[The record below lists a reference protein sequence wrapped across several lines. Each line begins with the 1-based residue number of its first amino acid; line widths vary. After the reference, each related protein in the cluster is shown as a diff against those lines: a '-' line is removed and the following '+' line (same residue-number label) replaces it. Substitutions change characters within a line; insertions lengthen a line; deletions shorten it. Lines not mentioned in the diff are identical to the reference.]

1 MKGRLLS
8 AAVAAVLAFPG
19 VANATLEKFDF
30 STTYNGGPFNGDALT
45 GFMLLDLTA
54 SGLATSGTLDIL
66 TGPGLPTPQVMG
78 LAPPSPPSSA
88 YEAGDG
94 TELSGNDNMIP
105 ITGGGITFGTNAPDS
120 LHGGYTLQFLLGGEF
135 GECASNVVCGFIAG
149 PGGDSNLY
157 NALGPTTLT
166 EGAVPEPS
174 TWAMMGLGF
183 AALGLVSYR
192 ARRSAMS
199 IA

>member
-1 MKGRLLS
+1 MMKGLLLS
-8 AAVAAVLAFPG
+8 AAVAAVLGVSG

-30 STTYNGGPFNGDALT
+30 STTYNGGPFNGGALT
-45 GFMLLDLTA
+45 GYLLLDVTA
-54 SGLATSGTLDIL
+54 GGLATSGTLDIA
-66 TGPGLPTPQVMG
+66 GAGLPTPQVLG
-78 LAPPSPPSSA
+78 LAPPSPPASA

-94 TELSGNDNMIP
+94 TELFGNDNMIP
-105 ITGGGITFGTNAPDS
+105 ITANGITFGTNAPGS
-120 LHGGYTLQFLLGGEF
+120 LNGGYTVQFLLGGEY

-157 NALGPTTLT
+157 NALGATTLT
-166 EGAVPEPS
+166 PGAVPEPA

-183 AALGLVSYR
+183 AALGFVGYR
-192 ARRSAMS
+192 ARRSTAS